1 MDDRMIKIAFITFI
15 IYVLFTFKVSADD
28 WSKKNIGQGVG
39 GFLGVLSTQ
48 LMKVDN
54 PYMLATGGLLGML
67 VGGEVG
73 EHMDKTDDL
82 HEIESARCK
91 KFVTGNNKKGL
102 ACRENGQWVVVKLE
116 K

>member
-1 MDDRMIKIAFITFI
+1 MIRIAILAGI
-15 IYVLFTFKVSADD
+15 IYCLFTFKVNADV
-28 WSKKNIGQGVG
+28 WSKNNIGQGVG

-54 PYMLATGGLLGML
+54 PYMLATGGLLGMI

-73 EHMDKTDDL
+73 EHMERTDDL
-82 HEIESARCK
+82 HEIETARCK

-116 K
+116 N

>member
-1 MDDRMIKIAFITFI
+1 MIRIAILASV
-15 IYVLFTFKVSADD
+15 IYCLFTFKVNADE

-54 PYMLATGGLLGML
+54 PYMLATGGLLGMI

-73 EHMDKTDDL
+73 EHMERTDDL
-82 HEIESARCK
+82 HEIETARCK

-116 K
+116 N

>member
-1 MDDRMIKIAFITFI
+1 M
-15 IYVLFTFKVSADD
+15 
-28 WSKKNIGQGVG
+28 
-39 GFLGVLSTQ
+39 LSTQ

-54 PYMLATGGLLGML
+54 PYMLATGGLLGMI

-73 EHMDKTDDL
+73 EHMERTDDL
-82 HEIESARCK
+82 HEIETARCK

-116 K
+116 N

>member
-1 MDDRMIKIAFITFI
+1 MIRIAILVGI
-15 IYVLFTFKVSADD
+15 IYCLFTFKVNADE

-54 PYMLATGGLLGML
+54 PYMLATGGLLGMI

-73 EHMDKTDDL
+73 EHMERTDDL
-82 HEIESARCK
+82 HEIETARCK

-116 K
+116 N

>member
-1 MDDRMIKIAFITFI
+1 MCIRD
-15 IYVLFTFKVSADD
+15 SD

>member
-1 MDDRMIKIAFITFI
+1 MIRIAILVGI
-15 IYVLFTFKVSADD
+15 IYCLFTFKVNADE

-54 PYMLATGGLLGML
+54 PYMLATGGLLGMI

-73 EHMDKTDDL
+73 EHMERT
-82 HEIESARCK
+82 ARCK

-102 ACRENGQWVVVKLE
+102 ACRENGQWVVVKME
-116 K
+116 N

>member
-1 MDDRMIKIAFITFI
+1 MIKVVILTFI
-15 IYVLFTFKVSADD
+15 ISVLLAFNVNADE

-54 PYMLATGGLLGML
+54 PYMLATGGLLGMI

-73 EHMDKTDDL
+73 EHMERTDDL
-82 HEIESARCK
+82 HEIETARCK

-102 ACRENGQWVVVKLE
+102 ACRENGQWVVVKME
-116 K
+116 N

>member
-1 MDDRMIKIAFITFI
+1 
-15 IYVLFTFKVSADD
+15 
-28 WSKKNIGQGVG
+28 
-39 GFLGVLSTQ
+39 
-48 LMKVDN
+48 
-54 PYMLATGGLLGML
+54 
-67 VGGEVG
+67 
-73 EHMDKTDDL
+73 MDKTDDL

>member
-1 MDDRMIKIAFITFI
+1 MIRIAILAGI
-15 IYVLFTFKVSADD
+15 IYCLFTFKVNADE

-39 GFLGVLSTQ
+39 GFLGVLSKK
-48 LMKVDN
+48 LIKVDN
-54 PYMLATGGLLGML
+54 PYMLATGGLLGMI

-73 EHMDKTDDL
+73 EHMERTDDL
-82 HEIESARCK
+82 HEIETARCK

-116 K
+116 N

>member
-1 MDDRMIKIAFITFI
+1 MIKVVILTFI
-15 IYVLFTFKVSADD
+15 ISVLLAFNVNADE

-54 PYMLATGGLLGML
+54 PYMLATGGLLGMI

-73 EHMDKTDDL
+73 EHMERTDDL
-82 HEIESARCK
+82 HEIETARCK

-116 K
+116 N

>member
-1 MDDRMIKIAFITFI
+1 MIRIAILAGI
-15 IYVLFTFKVSADD
+15 VYCLFTFKVNADE

-54 PYMLATGGLLGML
+54 PYMLATGGLLGMI

-73 EHMDKTDDL
+73 EHMERTDDL
-82 HEIESARCK
+82 HEIETARCK

-102 ACRENGQWVVVKLE
+102 ACRENGQWVVVKME
-116 K
+116 N